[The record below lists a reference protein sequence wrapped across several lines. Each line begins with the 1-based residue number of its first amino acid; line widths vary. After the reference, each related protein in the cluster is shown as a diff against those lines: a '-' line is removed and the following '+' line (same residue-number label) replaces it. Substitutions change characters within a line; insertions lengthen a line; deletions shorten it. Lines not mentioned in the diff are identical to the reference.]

1 MSCPSPN
8 EYISKKEDEESEDE
22 DKIISKY
29 ILELKNE
36 ETRDEALKKLYYFN
50 EKQREKIALYL
61 WYSGGCMA
69 VLLQELIKL
78 YQYLPAVNLKK
89 ITTETYNKAVHILFF
104 FQSLASN
111 SQTKKELIESGMLV
125 YAFPF
130 LSIVPNSKYS
140 FMIKVSV
147 LSLLNTLVTKF
158 DIETFNFLKQNQII
172 PIILKIILNGKE
184 MDKSIALHIL
194 VIITSNVTGLEY
206 LCDVR
211 ERIKAT
217 EVSLAK
223 ILLNDDSSKLKKMAL
238 KILLNLTEN
247 SEAKNMLKKDT
258 LKIFNNFSF
267 YKNLD
272 ENAKIKAKQLE
283 KILQDCDTGLDTN
296 TTSDSKIQKLKNDL
310 TINSNI
316 SNNFKSKKNEV
327 NNLHNLNLTKSNST
341 NNYNNN
347 NNANQKQMKT
357 TSGEYNN
364 KLNLNMMF
372 INNMNQMK
380 MTNGFMMPQVGDCNY
395 NLNKD
400 NEGFMNPNMY
410 NQNGSN
416 GYGNMNFYNSYKNM

>member
-140 FMIKVSV
+140 LLSNILIRSLIVSV
-147 LSLLNTLVTKF
+147 CNLTYNSLSN
-158 DIETFNFLKQNQII
+158 
-172 PIILKIILNGKE
+172 PIF
-184 MDKSIALHIL
+184 
-194 VIITSNVTGLEY
+194 V
-206 LCDVR
+206 
-211 ERIKAT
+211 
-217 EVSLAK
+217 
-223 ILLNDDSSKLKKMAL
+223 ILL
-238 KILLNLTEN
+238 LL
-247 SEAKNMLKKDT
+247 A
-258 LKIFNNFSF
+258 
-267 YKNLD
+267 
-272 ENAKIKAKQLE
+272 
-283 KILQDCDTGLDTN
+283 
-296 TTSDSKIQKLKNDL
+296 
-310 TINSNI
+310 
-316 SNNFKSKKNEV
+316 
-327 NNLHNLNLTKSNST
+327 
-341 NNYNNN
+341 
-347 NNANQKQMKT
+347 
-357 TSGEYNN
+357 
-364 KLNLNMMF
+364 
-372 INNMNQMK
+372 
-380 MTNGFMMPQVGDCNY
+380 
-395 NLNKD
+395 
-400 NEGFMNPNMY
+400 
-410 NQNGSN
+410 
-416 GYGNMNFYNSYKNM
+416 

>member
-1 MSCPSPN
+1 MILPLN
-8 EYISKKEDEESEDE
+8 NLMRSKNYTKRN
-22 DKIISKY
+22 KKKKNKKKY

-206 LCDVR
+206 LCDVK

>member
-206 LCDVR
+206 LCDVK

-272 ENAKIKAKQLE
+272 ENA
-283 KILQDCDTGLDTN
+283 

-380 MTNGFMMPQVGDCNY
+380 MTNGFMMPQVGDASSWR
-395 NLNKD
+395 L
-400 NEGFMNPNMY
+400 
-410 NQNGSN
+410 
-416 GYGNMNFYNSYKNM
+416 

>member
-206 LCDVR
+206 LCDVK

-283 KILQDCDTGLDTN
+283 KILQDCDTAPILSFAGILPSWTAMLSGL
-296 TTSDSKIQKLKNDL
+296 SFLMKHRISKTPAAKLL
-310 TINSNI
+310 R
-316 SNNFKSKKNEV
+316 
-327 NNLHNLNLTKSNST
+327 L
-341 NNYNNN
+341 
-347 NNANQKQMKT
+347 
-357 TSGEYNN
+357 SGVSRRIPVSRSPA
-364 KLNLNMMF
+364 LRWRTASASSGASLILF
-372 INNMNQMK
+372 FRGIFPHIRFFSAAIR
-380 MTNGFMMPQVGDCNY
+380 TA
-395 NLNKD
+395 
-400 NEGFMNPNMY
+400 
-410 NQNGSN
+410 
-416 GYGNMNFYNSYKNM
+416 

>member
-1 MSCPSPN
+1 
-8 EYISKKEDEESEDE
+8 
-22 DKIISKY
+22 
-29 ILELKNE
+29 
-36 ETRDEALKKLYYFN
+36 
-50 EKQREKIALYL
+50 
-61 WYSGGCMA
+61 
-69 VLLQELIKL
+69 
-78 YQYLPAVNLKK
+78 
-89 ITTETYNKAVHILFF
+89 
-104 FQSLASN
+104 
-111 SQTKKELIESGMLV
+111 
-125 YAFPF
+125 
-130 LSIVPNSKYS
+130 
-140 FMIKVSV
+140 
-147 LSLLNTLVTKF
+147 
-158 DIETFNFLKQNQII
+158 
-172 PIILKIILNGKE
+172 

-206 LCDVR
+206 LCDVK